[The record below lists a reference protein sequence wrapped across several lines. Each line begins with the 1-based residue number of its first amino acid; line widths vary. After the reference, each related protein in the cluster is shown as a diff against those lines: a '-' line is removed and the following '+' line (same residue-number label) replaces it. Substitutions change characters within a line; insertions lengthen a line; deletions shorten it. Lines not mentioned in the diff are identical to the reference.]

1 MTPSPL
7 ILYVVTAVLSMIW
20 AATEVVSA
28 FEAFP
33 IRALF
38 TWGAWLLMLTNAFFA
53 CLALMAVLQIAPNAG
68 NSLLTAFA
76 VGFGWQALVRSQ
88 INVFRPLP
96 GEPGGQGLVVPVD
109 QIYGRIQRFVRRSID
124 QSLARERT
132 KLLTQALALDLET
145 LKDQVQLVSYGL
157 TEMDPAE
164 VQNWLQEMES
174 RPMSDHERKM
184 LLASKL
190 IEVGGV
196 QGLKQLI
203 RSQAKAAAEP
213 APPAAAQPATVATD
227 GAAGDEDV
235 EEAAGSEMAAADV
248 ARVSE

>member
-1 MTPSPL
+1 MTPFPWV
-7 ILYVVTAVLSMIW
+7 LYVVTAVLSMIW
-20 AATEVVSA
+20 AASEIISA
-28 FEAFP
+28 FETSP

-53 CLALMAVLQIAPNAG
+53 CLALMAVLQIMPTAADN
-68 NSLLTAFA
+68 LLTAFV

-96 GEPGGQGLVVPVD
+96 GEPSGQGLVVPVD
-109 QIYGRIQRFVRRSID
+109 QVYGRIQHFVRRSID

-132 KLLTQALALDLET
+132 KLLTATLALDVAT
-145 LKDQVQLVSYGL
+145 LKQQVQLMSFGL

-164 VQNWLQEMES
+164 VQNWLNEMES
-174 RPMSDHERKM
+174 RPMTDVERKM

-190 IEVGGV
+190 IETSGV

-203 RSQAKAAAEP
+203 KSQAKPAGQP
-213 APPAAAQPATVATD
+213 APPVAAAPATVPSDGTGGEAVEDTEPEVVTAT
-227 GAAGDEDV
+227 
-235 EEAAGSEMAAADV
+235 
-248 ARVSE
+248 